1 MVKLFDAGMTMA
13 RINLSH
19 GTAKENI
26 QMLNKFKQAK
36 RLRPY
41 MNCALMIDLRGRE
54 IRLSHNE
61 EKGGIIRVRSGSQ
74 VSMIG
79 GCFKQASD
87 ASTFRINVEGF

>member
-1 MVKLFDAGMTMA
+1 MTMA

-26 QMLNKFKQAK
+26 QLLNKYKQAR

-41 MNCALMIDLRGRE
+41 MNCALMIDIRGRA
-54 IRLSHNE
+54 IRMSHNE

-74 VSMIG
+74 ITMIG
-79 GCFKQASD
+79 GTFK
-87 ASTFRINVEGF
+87 